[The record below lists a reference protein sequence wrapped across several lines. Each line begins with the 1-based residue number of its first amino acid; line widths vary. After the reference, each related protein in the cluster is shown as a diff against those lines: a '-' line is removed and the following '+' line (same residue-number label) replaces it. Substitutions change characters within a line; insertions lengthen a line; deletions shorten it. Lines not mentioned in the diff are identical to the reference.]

1 MDSAV
6 FQQLL
11 ELTQGFNKIG
21 LKPVICGGL
30 GLYLLFRDRP
40 KDPEDIRT
48 TTDIDLMIPSSQACN
63 EVERNAIA
71 ELITEELQYVVRED
85 GRHFR
90 FIREQTHQL
99 DILTP
104 PTDGV
109 VTEGG
114 RVKLVRTKLHGRLTP
129 EACFIGEDL
138 RKVELAGPT
147 FNPPQPSAVVN
158 VPSPT
163 NMLIL
168 KLFAF
173 DDRDSDA
180 RRDDARAQAHAYDI
194 YLIAWLSLP
203 QDYREGR
210 EFLRRHETSDVV
222 QRARTIVTTKFGALE
237 QSGWRHVL
245 TSTAFYPG
253 RPLEMRRERLD
264 VARRRLLRWFAE

>member
-163 NMLIL
+163 NMLGPRPML
-168 KLFAF
+168 TT
-173 DDRDSDA
+173 ST
-180 RRDDARAQAHAYDI
+180 
-194 YLIAWLSLP
+194 SLP
-203 QDYREGR
+203 GFPCHRIIGKAVN
-210 EFLRRHETSDVV
+210 FCGVTRH
-222 QRARTIVTTKFGALE
+222 RMWCRG
-237 QSGWRHVL
+237 HVL
-245 TSTAFYPG
+245 SSQRNSVPSNNQDGGMY
-253 RPLEMRRERLD
+253 
-264 VARRRLLRWFAE
+264 